1 MTYAYDAN
9 GIAQRDFGRA
19 IDFKNWVVAQT
30 KRVREHFP
38 NAIAKLG
45 ELGPLVFSRW
55 ATDDPEL
62 IVGKLYEALTD
73 LVAVR
78 VSLDLTFP
86 ITQLEAVD
94 SESRMIAQWNV
105 ATRAVFDRADEL
117 RSTAITTVK
126 AASTGLAVE
135 LVAFGTHAALG
146 LSDDF
151 TITRDGTPPR
161 FSGFC
166 PVCDGVQRT
175 STTRV
180 DDRSNGR
187 TLWEEQCL
195 QCARR
200 SVVWKASWHPT
211 PT

>member
-1 MTYAYDAN
+1 
-9 GIAQRDFGRA
+9 
-19 IDFKNWVVAQT
+19 
-30 KRVREHFP
+30 
-38 NAIAKLG
+38 
-45 ELGPLVFSRW
+45 VFSRW

-62 IVGKLYEALTD
+62 IVAKLHEALTD

-94 SESRMIAQWNV
+94 SESRMVAQWNI

-117 RSTAITTVK
+117 RGNAITRVK

-135 LVAFGTHAALG
+135 LVAFGAHAALG
-146 LSDDF
+146 LSEDF
-151 TITRDGTPPR
+151 AIARDGTPPR

-166 PVCDGVQRT
+166 PVCDGVAQT
-175 STTRV
+175 TTTRI
-180 DDRSNGR
+180 DDRSNHR

-195 QCARR
+195 RCGRR
-200 SVVWKASWHPT
+200 SVVWKASWHAT

>member
-55 ATDDPEL
+55 ATDDPDL
-62 IVGKLYEALTD
+62 IVGKLYAGLTD

-78 VSLDLTFP
+78 VSLDLAFP

-94 SESRMIAQWNV
+94 ADSRMVAQWNV
-105 ATRAVFDRADEL
+105 APRAVFDRADEL
-117 RSTAITTVK
+117 HRGPITRVD

-151 TITRDGTPPR
+151 AIARDGAPPR

-175 STTRV
+175 TTTRI
-180 DDRSNGR
+180 DDPTTGR
-187 TLWEEQCL
+187 ALWEEQCL
-195 QCARR
+195 RCARR
-200 SVVWKASWHPT
+200 SVVWKAAWYAT
-211 PT
+211 PA